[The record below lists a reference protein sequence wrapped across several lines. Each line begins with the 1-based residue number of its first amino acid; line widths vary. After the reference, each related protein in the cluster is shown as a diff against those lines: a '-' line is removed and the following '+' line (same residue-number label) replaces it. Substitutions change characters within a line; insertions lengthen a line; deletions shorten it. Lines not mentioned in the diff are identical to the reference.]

1 MDSKDQQELHEAYER
16 FKSFRDSTRQSK
28 GIQAVIDAWNDKGP
42 HPLYHVAAQEQLR
55 AHWPALASA
64 LDNLTKEQS

>member
-1 MDSKDQQELHEAYER
+1 MDSKEIQELNEAYER
-16 FKSFRDSTRQSK
+16 YKSFDFNPKQPDPVE
-28 GIQAVIDAWNDKGP
+28 QVINAWNDRGP

-64 LDNLTKEQS
+64 LDNLTKEQL